1 MKKFPFLALAA
12 LLGLVGNVS
21 AQLAAPGQVNLA
33 PTPPVSDAVSET
45 PAFRML
51 ELSTSPQSL
60 SNGYGHWR
68 DVTLRGTYGMAGHVL
83 QGELAVMRRFG
94 EQGTFAGISDTVT
107 FNEDWFGSLAV
118 GAGDGAFYLPR
129 FRADAML
136 YRKWLAQRQLVTSVG
151 LGYYDA
157 LDGHT
162 DRSLLLG
169 AAYYFDEPWVVEGG
183 VRLNRSNPGSV
194 RTSQRFVAVT
204 WGRDKQDRVTVR
216 HGWGGEG
223 YLATG
228 PTTQLVNFNSHETS
242 LAWRHWVTPRT
253 GFLLGANR
261 YSNPLYRRT
270 GLTVGV
276 FHDF

>member
-1 MKKFPFLALAA
+1 MKKLPGFALTA
-12 LLGLVGNVS
+12 LLVLGGAAS
-21 AQLAAPGQVNLA
+21 AQQAAPGQVYLA
-33 PTPPVSDAVSET
+33 ATPPVSDVATET
-45 PAFRML
+45 PAIRML

-60 SNGYGHWR
+60 SNGYGHWQ
-68 DVTLRGTYGMAGHVL
+68 DLTLRGAYGMPGHVL

-94 EQGTFAGISDTVT
+94 EKGSFAGISDTMT
-107 FNEDWFGSLAV
+107 FNDDWFASLAI

-136 YRKWLAQRQLVTSVG
+136 YRKWLDQRRLVTSVG

-157 LDGHT
+157 PDGHT
-162 DRSLLLG
+162 DRSLSLG

-183 VRLNRSNPGSV
+183 VRLNSSSPGSV

-204 WGRDKQDRVTVR
+204 WGRDKQDRVTAR
-216 HGWGGEG
+216 HTWGGEG

-228 PTTQLVNFNSHETS
+228 PTTQLVNFDSHETS
-242 LAWRHWVTPRT
+242 IAWRHWVTPRS

-261 YSNPLYRRT
+261 YSNPLYRRS

>member
-1 MKKFPFLALAA
+1 MNKFPSYALTV
-12 LLGLVGNVS
+12 LLGLGGAAS
-21 AQLAAPGQVNLA
+21 AQLAAPGQVYLA
-33 PTPPVSDAVSET
+33 PAPPVSDAVSEA
-45 PAFRML
+45 PAVRML

-60 SNGYGHWR
+60 SNGYGHWQ
-68 DVTLRGTYGMAGHVL
+68 DLTLRGTYGMPGHVL

-94 EQGTFAGISDTVT
+94 EKGTFAGISDTVT
-107 FNEDWFGSLAV
+107 FNEDWFGSLAI

-136 YRKWLAQRQLVTSVG
+136 YRKWLDQRRLVTSVG

-157 LDGHT
+157 PDGHT
-162 DRSLLLG
+162 DRSLSLG

-183 VRLNRSNPGSV
+183 VRLNSSSPGSV

-216 HGWGGEG
+216 HAWGGEG

-228 PTTQLVNFNSHETS
+228 PTTQLVNFDSHETS
-242 LAWRHWVTPRT
+242 LAWRHWLTPRS
-253 GFLLGANR
+253 GILVGANR
-261 YSNPLYRRT
+261 YSNPLYRRS
-270 GLTVGV
+270 GLTVGF